1 MSGQWD
7 IWLPGLAIVVG
18 LAAVVWQDELAA
30 MFRRPSQFDAPNPPA
45 GERRQVTVGSHVTVN
60 GRRVRVLAVHPP
72 RQPAAAEVLDPLQAE
87 AEVIAQLRQWN
98 AIGWVIPVDGDDA
111 A

>member
-1 MSGQWD
+1 MK
-7 IWLPGLAIVVG
+7 
-18 LAAVVWQDELAA
+18 
-30 MFRRPSQFDAPNPPA
+30 
-45 GERRQVTVGSHVTVN
+45 VN
-60 GRRVRVLAVHPP
+60 GRRARVVAIYPP
-72 RQPAAAEVLDPLQAE
+72 RQPDVVDVLDPLQAE